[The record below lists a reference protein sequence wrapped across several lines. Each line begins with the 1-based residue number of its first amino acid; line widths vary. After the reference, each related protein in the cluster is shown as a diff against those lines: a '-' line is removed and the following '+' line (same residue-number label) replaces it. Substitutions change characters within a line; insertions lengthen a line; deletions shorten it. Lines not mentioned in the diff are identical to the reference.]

1 MVSVTTMLAV
11 IITFCVSTVLPIGIL
26 IFFGV
31 KHKGKGIWS
40 AWFLGAAGF
49 FVMQMVIRT
58 TILNLLATRPSFVTF
73 ATEHYVLY
81 CLSMAFTAALSEVIA
96 RYVVAI
102 LMKKNL
108 TFQRSLAAGLGHGGI
123 EAIIIIGMNYLNN
136 LIYIGMING
145 GSFDSMVEQT
155 AALGVDTTSLLAIQD
170 SLLHMNSGMYLL
182 AGYER
187 ILTMILHVA
196 LSLLVCYYVSRKED
210 WRGIII
216 CLLCHSLVDFTAPFI
231 NGCATEY
238 MGNLISTS
246 TAYII
251 VYIFLTMV
259 AVASVLAI
267 RNVNKKWKEMSA

>member
-26 IFFGV
+26 IFLGV

-58 TILNLLATRPSFVTF
+58 PILNLLATRPSFMTF
-73 ATEHYVLY
+73 ATEHYALY

-108 TFQRSLAAGLGHGGI
+108 TFQRSLAAGLGHGAI
-123 EAIIIIGMNYLNN
+123 EAIILIGMTYLNN

-210 WRGIII
+210 WKGIII
-216 CLLCHSLVDFTAPFI
+216 CLLCHCLVDFTAPFV

-238 MGNLISTS
+238 LGNIISTS
-246 TAYII
+246 TAYLIAY
-251 VYIFLTMV
+251 VFLTLI
-259 AVASVLAI
+259 AVASVLVI